1 MRVQFYS
8 GAARSSAHLSFHQW
22 SGALKCRCWRERSE
36 LLRRDRCSLK
46 CRRRIHASPISSAAS
61 WSKAGV
67 ISGSRSLMP
76 SGPVAIALLRRSVC
90 FVPGLVWMHT
100 IGEIRW
106 LWKMQKR
113 SIHPNHHYLYALMG
127 VLFFVCCL
135 HPVPRAMSEHFCRNN
150 FLIGSLIDR
159 PAVPRG
165 DRRLSI
171 ALSSIWCNYFCHFS
185 CKSLSDVWTHAII
198 CIRDVHFKSFLWAVV
213 SCPG

>member
-90 FVPGLVWMHT
+90 SVPGLVWMHT

-127 VLFFVCCL
+127 VLFFFFFSAACIQFPGL
-135 HPVPRAMSEHFCRNN
+135 CRNISVGTT
-150 FLIGSLIDR
+150 FWLARLLIGRLCRGETGDSL
-159 PAVPRG
+159 
-165 DRRLSI
+165 
-171 ALSSIWCNYFCHFS
+171 
-185 CKSLSDVWTHAII
+185 
-198 CIRDVHFKSFLWAVV
+198 
-213 SCPG
+213 

>member
-100 IGEIRW
+100 IAEIRW

-127 VLFFVCCL
+127 VLFFCL
-135 HPVPRAMSEHFCRNN
+135 LPASSSQGYVGTFLSEQ
-150 FLIGSLIDR
+150 
-159 PAVPRG
+159 
-165 DRRLSI
+165 
-171 ALSSIWCNYFCHFS
+171 
-185 CKSLSDVWTHAII
+185 LSDWLAHWSAGCAEGRQETLYSALLYLMQLFLSLLMQKSVWCMNARHYM
-198 CIRDVHFKSFLWAVV
+198 H
-213 SCPG
+213 